1 MHRSSF
7 FSISRRYNGVPLR
20 SFAFRLKPSTQRLL
34 CTIFAASMWNFLAI
48 VLQLS
53 YCFAMYLLMFVVIT
67 IESPVGW
74 VYPWVNTTH
83 SKRTTHIFRH
93 SRSFQLV
100 SGKSLR
106 REVRSIGL
114 EYSHLLFRSSWLP
127 CVESQVLLRYHVFF
141 WNRKISCNVP
151 CTVCKTQCL
160 DVPYP
165 DPEICRCLQSLD
177 EYTSWVRN
185 PHRTL
190 SDTPYISR
198 EVHQL
203 DRYLDHTLHNCD
215 EDIWILFSGRT
226 HIHDPEDMTCDRMR
240 DKDHSTKAYHRPNI
254 WDRNSRVS
262 IFSSFSF
269 EQLVL

>member
-53 YCFAMYLLMFVVIT
+53 YCFAMYLLMFVVIQSRVQWMSVSLSDTTENT
-67 IESPVGW
+67 ILEWHRQRTPH
-74 VYPWVNTTH
+74 T
-83 SKRTTHIFRH
+83 KRTTHIFRH

-106 REVRSIGL
+106 REVRSTGL

-127 CVESQVLLRYHVFF
+127 CVELQVLLRYHVFF

-160 DVPYP
+160 DVPYLF
-165 DPEICRCLQSLD
+165 CVLSLR
-177 EYTSWVRN
+177 S
-185 PHRTL
+185 H
-190 SDTPYISR
+190 SDFR
-198 EVHQL
+198 E
-203 DRYLDHTLHNCD
+203 
-215 EDIWILFSGRT
+215 
-226 HIHDPEDMTCDRMR
+226 
-240 DKDHSTKAYHRPNI
+240 
-254 WDRNSRVS
+254 
-262 IFSSFSF
+262 
-269 EQLVL
+269 